1 MKLPFTPG
9 PPNGLAL
16 VSRIVSLSTR
26 FRPSVPLPVPVFAV
40 TVYWFPLPLTVVIV
54 APATVPVVTRVKS
67 PASTAVTLSLNSTV
81 HDTLAAFVGVVP
93 TRLIDCTVGAIVSV
107 AAAAALKVATCMTHA
122 AEPPSGAVAL

>member
-1 MKLPFTPG
+1 M
-9 PPNGLAL
+9 
-16 VSRIVSLSTR
+16 VSLSTR

-54 APATVPVVTRVKS
+54 APATVPVVARVKS

-93 TRLIDCTVGAIVSV
+93 TRLIDSTVGAIVSV
-107 AAAAALKVATCMTHA
+107 VYATVLSVLVDPRLRLPAARS
-122 AEPPSGAVAL
+122 AERRVGKQ